1 MQPALAE
8 VGGTSA
14 AARMRR
20 ALPPLAGAA
29 ACLALAGAVSQDPV
43 AALWAKAL
51 TDPWLHSTSAGAA
64 LYALLAMAAVLV
76 LAAVHPAR
84 MPLRVRRVAAW
95 ALLAGALVGQSINL
109 AAHGQVQ
116 LRQQLPAQ
124 ASVLHWSGETNTS
137 SSWVHSHAGKAALS
151 ALGLTALDHSQR
163 RIDAGQGLARQV
175 PAGATALMLVSLLA
189 AAAAALAL
197 LADAVGHRGRLVTAM
212 LAACSLIAV
221 KAIADGG
228 LLTYGVGP
236 ALAVIAFVLAPELG
250 LRRGPRLVQLLAVF
264 VLAHL
269 AAWACA
275 RTQGQLEALASWA
288 GLVGALAALSALA
301 GPWRRHKVS
310 KAVAWAAGLPVLLL
324 ALGGAVLAGPGRMQA
339 PLPAGTRATVCDL
352 QTLACSSRPV
362 EGESA
367 LQVYA
372 AAGDDPLKPRRV
384 LIWRQGLD
392 DPGPGVVS
400 LLAVVRP
407 LAFGPRRPDAV
418 ATIDVQPL
426 RRAQGT
432 DNLWLN
438 LRSDRLPRVHAD
450 PPAPFGD
457 RNHAVLQHLIAAQ
470 LRAQGLHG
478 FTLALVGSQDDAAAF
493 DRQPP

>member
-1 MQPALAE
+1 MQPAWVEA
-8 VGGTSA
+8 GRGAT
-14 AARMRR
+14 ARARQAM
-20 ALPPLAGAA
+20 LPLAGAG
-29 ACLALAGAVSQDPV
+29 ACLALAGAISRDPV

-64 LYALLAMAAVLV
+64 LYAMLSMAGVLLLAAFCTGRL
-76 LAAVHPAR
+76 
-84 MPLRVRRVAAW
+84 PLRVRRAAAW
-95 ALLAGALVGQSINL
+95 TLLAGALAGQTVNL
-109 AAHGQVQ
+109 AAHLLVQ
-116 LRQQLPAQ
+116 HRQQMPAH
-124 ASVLHWSGETNTS
+124 AAVLHWSGETNTS

-151 ALGLTALDHSQR
+151 ALGLATLDRSQR

-175 PAGATALMLVSLLA
+175 PAGATALMLATLLA

-197 LADAVGHRGRLVTAM
+197 MADAVRHRGRVVTAM

-236 ALAVIAFVLAPELG
+236 AMAVIAFVLAPELG
-250 LRRGPRLVQLLAVF
+250 LRRGPRLALLLGAG
-264 VLAHL
+264 VLAHVAL
-269 AAWACA
+269 WAGA
-275 RTQGQLEALASWA
+275 RSQGQFEALASWA

-301 GPWRRHKVS
+301 GPWRRRPAAR
-310 KAVAWAAGLPVLLL
+310 AVAWAAGLPFLLL
-324 ALGGAVLAGPGRMQA
+324 SLGGALLAGPGRLQA

-352 QTLACSSRPV
+352 QTLACTSRSV
-362 EGESA
+362 QGESA

-372 AAGDDPLKPRRV
+372 DAGDDPLKPRRV

-392 DPGPGVVS
+392 DPGSGVVS

-407 LAFGPRRPDAV
+407 MAFGPQRADAAKLLEV
-418 ATIDVQPL
+418 RPL
-426 RRAQGT
+426 RRVTGT
-432 DNLWLN
+432 DNLWLG
-438 LRSDRLPRVHAD
+438 LRSQALPRVHAD

-457 RNHAVLQHLIAAQ
+457 HNHAVLQHLIAAQ

-478 FTLALVGSQDDAAAF
+478 FTLALVGSHDDAAAF
-493 DRQPP
+493 DRAAP